1 MEDLSHLRQGQ
12 GRDRK
17 PNPNT
22 RKVERFPERR
32 LYKTMLG
39 LLKVIPMLLALST
52 ILGTLFDFFGWD
64 ASAFSFVGGISFL
77 PLLFLYLASY
87 VFRFCVYHR
96 MFLHYIVANNI
107 LTYAD
112 YLFGIP
118 ISTIAL
124 FSVHLVLIG
133 IFLFLVLY
141 FYRREKCCRQSRN
154 SCLASSMI

>member
-1 MEDLSHLRQGQ
+1 MEGQIHPLRK
-12 GRDRK
+12 RDKDRSL
-17 PNPNT
+17 NPNT

-32 LYKTMLG
+32 MYKMMLG

-52 ILGTLFDFFGWD
+52 ILGTLFDFFGLD

-77 PLLFLYLASY
+77 PLMFLYLSSY
-87 VFRFCVYHR
+87 VFRFCIYHR

-118 ISTIAL
+118 ISTISL

-154 SCLASSMI
+154 SCLASSMT

>member
-1 MEDLSHLRQGQ
+1 MEGQNRQPREQ
-12 GRDRK
+12 DKDRNR
-17 PNPNT
+17 NPDT
-22 RKVERFPERR
+22 RKVERLPERR
-32 LYKTMLG
+32 LYKVMLW

-52 ILGTLFDFFGWD
+52 ILGTMFDFFGWN
-64 ASAFSFVGGISFL
+64 ASLFSFIGGISFL

-87 VFRFCVYHR
+87 VFRFCIYHR

-154 SCLASSMI
+154 FCLASSTT

>member
-1 MEDLSHLRQGQ
+1 MEDRSHPLREPDK
-12 GRDRK
+12 DRS

-32 LYKTMLG
+32 MYKMMLG

-64 ASAFSFVGGISFL
+64 ASLFSFVGGISFL
-77 PLLFLYLASY
+77 PLLFLYLSSY
-87 VFRFCVYHR
+87 VFRFCTYHR

-107 LTYAD
+107 LTYSD

-118 ISTIAL
+118 ISTISL
-124 FSVHLVLIG
+124 FSVHLILIG

-154 SCLASSMI
+154 SCLASSMT

>member
-1 MEDLSHLRQGQ
+1 MEDRSHPLREPDKDQSL
-12 GRDRK
+12 
-17 PNPNT
+17 NPNT
-22 RKVERFPERR
+22 RKVERFPERK
-32 LYKTMLG
+32 LYKMMLG

-52 ILGTLFDFFGWD
+52 ILGTMFDFFGWD
-64 ASAFSFVGGISFL
+64 ASLFSFVGGISFL
-77 PLLFLYLASY
+77 PLLFLYLSSY

-107 LTYAD
+107 LTYTD

-118 ISTIAL
+118 ISTISL
-124 FSVHLVLIG
+124 FSIHLVLIG

-154 SCLASSMI
+154 SCLASSMT